1 MLNLVASAASMSTA
15 VETTTAM
22 EASARSAATME
33 STATTESISTVKALT
48 SKSAAVEAF
57 TSEAAT
63 VETSAVKA
71 AIEASMEAAVEA
83 AMKTAIKETI
93 TVAEAKAPPWSG
105 SEEDAAIEPFRA
117 VIAVGSAGIGIIAVI
132 SIGAVRWTVINRSAK
147 SNAEGDALSVG
158 VGS

>member
-1 MLNLVASAASMSTA
+1 
-15 VETTTAM
+15 
-22 EASARSAATME
+22 ME
-33 STATTESISTVKALT
+33 SMSTVKAFT
-48 SKSAAVEAF
+48 SKSAAVEAL

>member
-1 MLNLVASAASMSTA
+1 
-15 VETTTAM
+15 
-22 EASARSAATME
+22 
-33 STATTESISTVKALT
+33 
-48 SKSAAVEAF
+48 
-57 TSEAAT
+57 
-63 VETSAVKA
+63 
-71 AIEASMEAAVEA
+71 MEAAVEA

-105 SEEDAAIEPFRA
+105 SEEDVAIEPFRA

>member
-1 MLNLVASAASMSTA
+1 
-15 VETTTAM
+15 
-22 EASARSAATME
+22 
-33 STATTESISTVKALT
+33 
-48 SKSAAVEAF
+48 
-57 TSEAAT
+57 

-105 SEEDAAIEPFRA
+105 SEEDVAIEPFRA

>member
-22 EASARSAATME
+22 EASARSAAME

-71 AIEASMEAAVEA
+71 TVEASMEAAVEA

-105 SEEDAAIEPFRA
+105 SEEDVAIEPFRA

>member
-1 MLNLVASAASMSTA
+1 M
-15 VETTTAM
+15 
-22 EASARSAATME
+22 
-33 STATTESISTVKALT
+33 ESISTVKALT

-71 AIEASMEAAVEA
+71 TVEASMEAAVEA

-93 TVAEAKAPPWSG
+93 TVAEAPPWSG